1 MMVMTDKFNYEEL
14 GLKVGLEIHRQL
26 DTKKL
31 FSPVPSELSDKVEFT
46 FQRRLRP
53 TMSELGEIDPAAL
66 EEFKKGRVYV
76 YEGNYE
82 LTDLVYMDEEPPRGP
97 DREALEVALQIA
109 YLLNA
114 KPVDEVYYMRKIVID
129 GSNVSGFQRTAII
142 ATDGKVETPWGAVGI
157 PTICLE
163 EDAAR
168 IIERKDKE
176 VIYRLDRLGIPLI
189 EISTTPDIHHPEQ
202 AKVVAKFIGDALR
215 ATKKV
220 KRGLGTIRQDLNV
233 SIKGGA
239 RIEIKGVQ
247 ELDMI
252 PIIIERE
259 VERQLNLLKIRDEL
273 RKRGVK
279 PKDIKEEFY
288 DVTDIFENT
297 KSKII
302 ARVIKKGGK
311 VLAIKLPKFRG
322 LIGREIQPGR
332 RLGTEFADRAKKY
345 VPGIFHIDEL
355 PNYGISQEEVNKV
368 IERLNLSEEDAF
380 VLVAAEEEKAKNA
393 LREVIKRAREAI
405 EGVPEETRRALPD
418 GNTEYMRPLP
428 GKARMYPETDIPP
441 LRIPDDLKKKIK
453 ENLPELP
460 QAKVER
466 YVKEYKLDR
475 SLAQTLVDDERD
487 ELFEELVS
495 MGVKPSL
502 AASILVVVL
511 KGLRKEV
518 PIENVTD
525 EHIREAFQL
534 YLEGK
539 IAKEA
544 FEEIFKELARNP
556 SKSAREVA
564 EEKGLTL
571 LSEEEVTRI
580 IEEVIQQN
588 IEVVKAK
595 GMGAMGL
602 IMGRVMAKVR
612 GKADGKLVSQI
623 VRRKLQEISG
633 G

>member
-1 MMVMTDKFNYEEL
+1 VEKINYEEV

-31 FSPVPSELSDKVEFT
+31 FSPVPSKLSDDVDFT
-46 FQRRLRP
+46 FKRRLRP

-66 EEFKKGRVYV
+66 EEFKKGRTYI
-76 YEGNYE
+76 YEANNE
-82 LTDLVYMDEEPPRGP
+82 LGDLVYMDEEPPRGP
-97 DREALEVALQIA
+97 DEEALEVALQIA

-142 ATDGKVETPWGAVGI
+142 ATDGKVETPWGTVGI

-168 IIERKDKE
+168 IIETRDRE
-176 VIYRLDRLGIPLI
+176 VIYRIDRLGIPLV

-215 ATKKV
+215 ATRKV

-252 PIIIERE
+252 PVIIERE
-259 VERQLNLLKIRDEL
+259 VQRQLNLLKIRDEL
-273 RKRGVK
+273 RKRGVT
-279 PKDIKEEFY
+279 PEDIKEEFY
-288 DVTDIFENT
+288 DVTDIFKDT

-302 ARVIKKGGK
+302 ARILKKGGK
-311 VLAIKLPKFRG
+311 VLAIKLPKFKG
-322 LIGREIQPGR
+322 LIGMEIQPGR

-345 VPGIFHIDEL
+345 VPGIFHSDEL
-355 PNYGISQEEVNKV
+355 PNYGITQEEVEKV
-368 IERLNLSEEDAF
+368 RKLLELEEEDAF
-380 VLVAAEEEKAKNA
+380 VLVAAQEEIAKKALK
-393 LREVIKRAREAI
+393 EVIIRAREAI
-405 EGVPEETRRALPD
+405 IGVPEETRRALPD
-418 GNTEYMRPLP
+418 GNTQYMRPLP

-441 LRIPDDLKKKIK
+441 IRITEEMKRRIK

-460 QAKVER
+460 QAKVEK
-466 YVKEYKLDR
+466 YVKEFGIDK
-475 SLAQTLVDDERD
+475 SMAQTIVDDERD
-487 ELFEELVS
+487 ELFEELIE

-502 AASILVVVL
+502 AASILAVVL

-518 PIENVTD
+518 PIENITE
-525 EHIREAFQL
+525 EHIKGAFRL

-544 FEEIFKELARNP
+544 FEEIFKELAQHP
-556 SKSAREVA
+556 EKTAEEVA
-564 EEKGLTL
+564 QEKGLTL
-571 LSEEEVTRI
+571 LSEEEVRKI
-580 IEEVIQQN
+580 VD
-588 IEVVKAK
+588 EVVNQYIDVIKEK

-602 IMGRVMAKVR
+602 IMGRVMTKVR

-623 VRRKLQEISG
+623 VKEKIREISG
-633 G
+633 

>member
-1 MMVMTDKFNYEEL
+1 MANIDYEQI

-31 FSPVPSELSDKVEFT
+31 FSPVPSELTDKVDFT

-53 TMSELGEIDPAAL
+53 TMSELGEVDPAAL
-66 EEFKKGRVYV
+66 EEFKKGRIYI
-76 YEGNYE
+76 YEGNNE
-82 LTDLVYMDEEPPRGP
+82 LSDLVYMDEEPPRGP

-114 KPVDEVYYMRKIVID
+114 KPVDEIYYMRKIVID

-142 ATDGKVETPWGAVGI
+142 ATDGKVETPWGTVGI

-168 IIERKDKE
+168 IIERKDRE
-176 VIYRLDRLGIPLI
+176 VIYRVDRLGIPLI

-215 ATKKV
+215 ATRKV

-252 PIIIERE
+252 PLIIERE
-259 VERQLNLLKIRDEL
+259 VQRQLNLLKIRDEL

-279 PKDIKEEFY
+279 PEDIKEEFY
-288 DVTDIFENT
+288 DVTDIFQNT

-302 ARVIKKGGK
+302 GRTIKKGGK

-322 LIGREIQPGR
+322 LIGMEIQPGR

-345 VPGIFHIDEL
+345 VPGIFHSDEL
-355 PNYGISQEEVNKV
+355 PNYGITQEEVEKV
-368 IERLNLSEEDAF
+368 VERLSLGNEDAF
-380 VLVAAEEEKAKNA
+380 VLVAAEEETAKNA

-418 GNTEYMRPLP
+418 GNTQYMRPLP
-428 GKARMYPETDIPP
+428 GKARMYPETDVPP
-441 LRIPDDLKKKIK
+441 LRIPDDLKRRIK

-460 QAKVER
+460 QAKVEK
-466 YVKEYKLDR
+466 YVKEYKIDR

-487 ELFEELVS
+487 ELFEELIE

-502 AASILVVVL
+502 AASVLVVVL
-511 KGLRKEV
+511 KGLRKDV
-518 PIENVTD
+518 PIENITED
-525 EHIREAFQL
+525 HIREAFKL

-544 FEEIFKELARNP
+544 FEEIFKELALHP
-556 SKSAREVA
+556 EKTAEQVA
-564 EEKGLTL
+564 QERGLTL
-571 LSEEEVTRI
+571 LSEEEVVKI
-580 IEEVIQQN
+580 VEEVIQQN
-588 IEVVKAK
+588 VDVVKAK

-602 IMGRVMAKVR
+602 IMGRVMARVR

-623 VRRKLQEISG
+623 VRKKIQELSQG
-633 G
+633 